1 MVANCCTTAGYVL
14 YMKHATKSIKLP
26 RFGMVFYNNLL
37 TTCIL
42 TLAAFM
48 VGDFDILMKTP
59 ELQTTM
65 YVVTLLFSGEH

>member
-42 TLAAFM
+42 VPAAFM
-48 VGDFDILMKTP
+48 MGDFNIFFNTP
-59 ELQTTM
+59 ELHSAV
-65 YVVTLLFSGEH
+65 YLSILLFSG